1 MPTFAEQQDLAMK
14 LIGKAVESSAPFK
27 DGKVRTGYVQDVIL
41 DYGDAK
47 HSPCIGFHV
56 NFQGE
61 PVTAMFR
68 YDELNVTW
76 FIKKVSGENANS
88 ACS

>member
-1 MPTFAEQQDLAMK
+1 MK
-14 LIGKAVESSAPFK
+14 LIGKAVESSTPFK

-47 HSPCIGFHV
+47 HSPCIGIHV
-56 NFQGE
+56 NFQDV

-68 YDELNVTW
+68 YDELGATW